1 MLLFK
6 GNSVARPIT
15 LPCDDLSADP
25 RSPTSS
31 AECAYFCGPPLMPL
45 DMFGSLGGCLTI
57 SMNLHERAFRIVV
70 LPLHEVTFIAPR
82 KCLMVPQLQ
91 ASLRLLPVL

>member
-1 MLLFK
+1 MFK

-31 AECAYFCGPPLMPL
+31 AECAYFCGPPLMSV
-45 DMFGSLGGCLTI
+45 DMFGSFGGGLTI
-57 SMNLHERAFRIVV
+57 SMNLHERAF
-70 LPLHEVTFIAPR
+70 E
-82 KCLMVPQLQ
+82 
-91 ASLRLLPVL
+91 LLFSRCPK